1 MKKFLN
7 NNGYTFINLLPYR
20 EKIKKEKIK
29 QLSFLMGLFTLLTM
43 FIIFIVYSSL
53 SLEIEQQ
60 KLRNNYIIQQN
71 KKLDQNIKE
80 IATLKEEIKE
90 TLEKRKVVED
100 LQINRSDMVSILNSI
115 SQQLPEGVTLKKVSQ
130 LDKKVTLTGMTLSN
144 NKVSNYMTNLA
155 QTDIFV
161 NPELVEIKAIQ
172 IPSKKQNAKVK
183 DDQNMNEF
191 IINVYLKTKPEV
203 VEDNKRIK

>member
-1 MKKFLN
+1 MKIFLN

-29 QLSFLMGLFTLLTM
+29 QFSFLMGLFTLLTI
-43 FIIFIVYSSL
+43 FIIFIIYSSL

-60 KLRNNYIIQQN
+60 KLRNNYIAQQN

-80 IATLKEEIKE
+80 IVTLKEEIKE

-115 SQQLPEGVTLKKVSQ
+115 SQQLPEGVTLKKVTQ
-130 LDKKVTLTGMTLSN
+130 LDKKVTLTGFTLSN

-155 QTDIFV
+155 KTDIFV

-172 IPSKKQNAKVK
+172 ISSKKQNAKVK

-203 VEDNKRIK
+203 FEDNKRIK